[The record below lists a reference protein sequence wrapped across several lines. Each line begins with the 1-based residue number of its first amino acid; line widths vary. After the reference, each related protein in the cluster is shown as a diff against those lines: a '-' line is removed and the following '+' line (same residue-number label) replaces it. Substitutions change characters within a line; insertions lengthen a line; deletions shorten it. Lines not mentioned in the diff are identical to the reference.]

1 MYACKLLGHSS
12 THAPTTHTLSSSV
25 HPSPATCCR
34 HSSGTHHPV
43 AAIIRAHARTLV
55 ALQSPGLRR
64 CARERMLAR
73 SGTRRAQAHSV
84 ALALTLK
91 KQTNQHVGMRTQN
104 AHTFTTSAIHVRSG
118 ALNQIRQ
125 TPSRSLA
132 LLRLLCL
139 LLLQDVYMYCNI
151 AILQYS
157 VLQYDY

>member
-1 MYACKLLGHSS
+1 
-12 THAPTTHTLSSSV
+12 
-25 HPSPATCCR
+25 
-34 HSSGTHHPV
+34 
-43 AAIIRAHARTLV
+43 
-55 ALQSPGLRR
+55 
-64 CARERMLAR
+64 MLAR

-157 VLQYDY
+157 VLQYD